1 MASGGAEAAGDMVV
15 VVAAG
20 EESLVLRLLV
30 DDALDAAEVVDA
42 AGDGDGA
49 LLREPVLLL
58 RRLEQRHE
66 QRVLQVPHRNNEPLL
81 LLPAA
86 GRPHHPYRHAPL
98 GRHPAAAARASS
110 SAHRRRRRRVLLF
123 LQKVHAHLL
132 PRTARLQQGLAS
144 SEDVCYNDAAGK
156 DRGRGGSSCMTRIEE
171 ETVVAVGGVYG
182 PRGGAAT
189 VYNTPSPLLNC

>member
-20 EESLVLRLLV
+20 EESVVLRLLV
-30 DDALDAAEVVDA
+30 DDPLDAAEVVDA

-49 LLREPVLLL
+49 LLREPVLR

-86 GRPHHPYRHAPL
+86 GRLHHPYRHAPL

-110 SAHRRRRRRVLLF
+110 SHRRRRLLF
-123 LQKVHAHLL
+123 LQKKVHTHLL

-144 SEDVCYNDAAGK
+144 SEDVCYNDAAWTKKERRLQLHDEDQEGETVAAVGVY
-156 DRGRGGSSCMTRIEE
+156 RGRGG
-171 ETVVAVGGVYG
+171 
-182 PRGGAAT
+182 GGAGE
-189 VYNTPSPLLNC
+189 